1 MQSSIVE
8 MSGLQRKAN
17 AVILQPPAETCATA
31 AANSYIDYCVVS
43 PAVAKLVDKT
53 STIASRPPRPRKP
66 VQLQF
71 KAGVSGIK

>member
-8 MSGLQRKAN
+8 LSGLPRRAN
-17 AVILQPPAETCATA
+17 MVILQPPAETCATA
-31 AANSYIDYCVVS
+31 AANSYIDYSVVS

-53 STIASRPPRPRKP
+53 STIATWPHRPHKP

-71 KAGVSGIK
+71 KA